1 MHLRIDSE
9 NEKGKKEK
17 ENARKKKATETTKRL
32 NSKKMRDKV

>member
-9 NEKGKKEK
+9 NEIGKKER

-32 NSKKMRDKV
+32 NAVKMREKV